1 MLSALYMAVR
11 NEQKRVRG
19 YVSYPLTRF
28 LSIRPAIDAW
38 GRGVKSAIRKA
49 DTAPRSQA
57 KLVSSGFLECGS
69 QSAGQGLFA
78 GAGKRPDQF
87 VRGIRLF
94 DVGDVIFRKLH
105 S

>member
-19 YVSYPLTRF
+19 YVSYSLTRF

-38 GRGVKSAIRKA
+38 GRGAKSAIRKA

-69 QSAGQGLFA
+69 QSTGQGLLSW
-78 GAGKRPDQF
+78 AGKRTD
-87 VRGIRLF
+87 
-94 DVGDVIFRKLH
+94 
-105 S
+105 